1 MGKALFLPCLCPA
14 MLVIDLAAF
23 NCDVEGRTAH
33 PRLVCNGTSPALFLC
48 EYLKFTKSYPKSQ
61 HDLVSTLKVA
71 GCRNCPGPVPFPQGR
86 EKNKGTYRPCLDP
99 VCILYLYLSAL
110 VIRSTR
116 HTSCALRYESISK
129 FDAEAIRVAVLTCAC
144 ASSYKRK
151 TKKFPRG
158 QHR

>member
-86 EKNKGTYRPCLDP
+86 EKNKDIRHA
-99 VCILYLYLSAL
+99 LSA
-110 VIRSTR
+110 
-116 HTSCALRYESISK
+116 ISEK
-129 FDAEAIRVAVLTCAC
+129 QKNFPVGNTVRARFDRQSSGNPETLNEFFFFFFFFLLLIYASDGIWQWLAISQQG
-144 ASSYKRK
+144 SSNV
-151 TKKFPRG
+151 
-158 QHR
+158 